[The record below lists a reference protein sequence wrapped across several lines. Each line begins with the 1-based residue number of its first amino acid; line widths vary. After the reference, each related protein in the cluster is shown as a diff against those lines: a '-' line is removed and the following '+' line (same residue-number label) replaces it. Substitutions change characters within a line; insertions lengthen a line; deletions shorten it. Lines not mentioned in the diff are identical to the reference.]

1 MNQDDGGEENK
12 NTPHTIEDTF
22 NSMITFFDQKE
33 FVVIDNGTGYLK
45 WGFSGEDLPRIT
57 IPTVMGVKEIQVE
70 STQGI
75 EQGLK
80 RYNRIYGY
88 ESLSHRLEYDTYFP
102 IKRGIIEDFEHM
114 TNWWQ
119 HVITHK

>member
-1 MNQDDGGEENK
+1 
-12 NTPHTIEDTF
+12 
-22 NSMITFFDQKE
+22 
-33 FVVIDNGTGYLK
+33 
-45 WGFSGEDLPRIT
+45 
-57 IPTVMGVKEIQVE
+57 MGVKEIQVE

-88 ESLSHRLEYDTYFP
+88 ESLAHRLEYDTYFP

-114 TNWWQ
+114 TNCWQ